1 MTNSFFSKP
10 KNNSNSIFK
19 MISTRFLI
27 LNSLLLFLILGFSK
41 TNAWVYPE
49 HRDIMLIAIERLPTN
64 YQQKLEELWSQ
75 ARIGYESRLS
85 PTVIN
90 PELLLNPPYLD
101 YASWPAIAGDHSC
114 SADNMLYNIL
124 QTEWIMKVADI
135 TAQLKID
142 LLFAKN
148 RNDRVNALRDSDL
161 RLQSADPEYATR
173 AGSNNVHFLL
183 ALPDVNMSALN
194 YTLAFLIEGAELN
207 AIAAYAWFHFSA
219 LSKASLLTNQNL
231 TQEERSKIIL
241 SALADEAFAIHFL
254 EDAFAAG
261 HAAGTWGDASQRKGT
276 HDFYN
281 EFGLKTN
288 LWNGDNVVLTGDA
301 WMRTEDAE
309 RASNAVR
316 LSVEQ
321 LIDAVLGKYP
331 NIIYTGDEKAPGPNN
346 FSVCDN
352 NYVPSRIDNSE
363 FEVLL
368 EQVFML
374 TPVPALKKDLIGD
387 LPRFRA
393 EVGPFIGLSP
403 ALRGSMIFGAF
414 GIGQETVGVVG
425 GLEFEARFGIGLDG
439 VINESGD
446 GLVFLGAGWRQ
457 DGSSSTG
464 VIDDVELSNYG
475 NLLAAIPGR
484 SAFDLRLR
492 LPFYVIPGDLLIAG
506 PILFLL
512 DKEALTHMAVTAVNG
527 GLFGAEAGIETSFG
541 RFQLVLGREIAVY
554 FFGRTK
560 EKDALFNIS
569 PNENGIDDLYILS
582 YESTQFEFPIL
593 EYRPF
598 RSFSTDQSSSLLMQL
613 YGGFDVPSNVQNR
626 SGTNENDYVP
636 SLKTYWYLGMR
647 LVFDWRHYFSL

>member
-1 MTNSFFSKP
+1 MKNLFISCGLISFFLSM
-10 KNNSNSIFK
+10 SES
-19 MISTRFLI
+19 
-27 LNSLLLFLILGFSK
+27 
-41 TNAWVYPE
+41 NAWVYPE
-49 HRDIMLIAIERLPTN
+49 HRDIMLIAIEKLPSD
-64 YQQKLEELWSQ
+64 YRDELEMLWSL
-75 ARIGYESRLS
+75 ARTGYETRLS
-85 PTVIN
+85 PTVID
-90 PELLLNPPYLD
+90 PELLLKPPFLD
-101 YASWPAIAGDHSC
+101 YAAWPAIAGDHSC
-114 SADNMLYNIL
+114 SSEEMIYNVL

-148 RNDRVNALRDSDL
+148 RNERINALRDSDL

-173 AGSNNVHFLL
+173 AGSNNVHFLM
-183 ALPDVNMSALN
+183 ALPDPDISALN
-194 YTLAFLIEGAELN
+194 YVMASLIEGAELN
-207 AIAAYAWFHFSA
+207 AIAAYTWYHYSA
-219 LSKASLLTNQNL
+219 LSKASLLINQNL
-231 TQEERSKIIL
+231 SLQDRSTIIL

-276 HDFYN
+276 HDYYN

-309 RASNAVR
+309 IASFAVR

-321 LIDAVLGKYP
+321 LIDAAQGKYP
-331 NIIYTGDEKAPGPNN
+331 NINYTGDEKIPGLNK
-346 FSVCDN
+346 FSVCRN
-352 NYVPSRIDNSE
+352 NFVPGQIANPE
-363 FEVLL
+363 FEDLL
-368 EQVFML
+368 AQVIL
-374 TPVPALKKDLIGD
+374 ITPVPALKKELLGD

-393 EVGPFIGLSP
+393 EVGTFIGLSP
-403 ALRGSMIFGAF
+403 ALRGSTIFGAF
-414 GIGQETVGVVG
+414 GLGQETVGVVG

-464 VIDDVELSNYG
+464 VVDDEELSNYG

-506 PILFLL
+506 PILFLF
-512 DKEALTHMAVTAVNG
+512 DKDALTSMAVTAVNG
-527 GLFGAEAGIETSFG
+527 GLLGAEAGIETSFG
-541 RFQLVLGREIAVY
+541 RFQFVLGREIAVY

-569 PNENGIDDLYILS
+569 NNQNGLPNLYILS
-582 YESTQFEFPIL
+582 YESTQFEFPII

-598 RSFSTDQSSSLLMQL
+598 RSFSTDQSSSLLVQL
-613 YGGFDVPSNVQNR
+613 YGGFDVPSDVQNR
-626 SGTNENDYVP
+626 SDVDGSDYVP
-636 SLKTYWYLGMR
+636 PLKSYWYAGMR
-647 LVFDWRHYFSL
+647 LVFDWRHYFNI

>member
-1 MTNSFFSKP
+1 
-10 KNNSNSIFK
+10 
-19 MISTRFLI
+19 
-27 LNSLLLFLILGFSK
+27 
-41 TNAWVYPE
+41 
-49 HRDIMLIAIERLPTN
+49 
-64 YQQKLEELWSQ
+64 
-75 ARIGYESRLS
+75 
-85 PTVIN
+85 
-90 PELLLNPPYLD
+90 
-101 YASWPAIAGDHSC
+101 
-114 SADNMLYNIL
+114 
-124 QTEWIMKVADI
+124 MKVADI
-135 TAQLKID
+135 TAQLQID
-142 LLFAKN
+142 LQFDDT
-148 RNDRVNALRDSDL
+148 RNERINALRDSDL

-194 YTLAFLIEGAELN
+194 YALAFLIEGAELN
-207 AIAAYAWFHFSA
+207 AIAAYAWYHYSA
-219 LSKASLLTNQNL
+219 LSKASLLVNQNL
-231 TQEERSKIIL
+231 TLEERSTIIL
-241 SALADEAFAIHFL
+241 SALADEAFGIHFL

-261 HAAGTWGDASQRKGT
+261 HTAGTWGDASLRKGT
-276 HDFYN
+276 HDYYN

-288 LWNGDNVVLTGDA
+288 LWNGNNVVLTGDA
-301 WMRTEDAE
+301 WMRNEDAD

-316 LSVEQ
+316 LSLEQ
-321 LIDAVLGKYP
+321 LIDAALGKYP
-331 NIIYTGDEKAPGPNN
+331 NIIYTGDEKTPGANN
-346 FSVCDN
+346 FSVCEN
-352 NYVPSRIDNSE
+352 NYVPGQINNSE
-363 FEVLL
+363 FETLL
-368 EQVFML
+368 EQVFIL

-393 EVGPFIGLSP
+393 EVGTFIGLSP

-414 GIGQETVGVVG
+414 GLGQETVGVVG
-425 GLEFEARFGIGLDG
+425 GLEFEARFGVGLDG

-446 GLVFLGAGWRQ
+446 GLVFLGVGWRQ

-464 VIDDVELSNYG
+464 VIDDAELSNYG
-475 NLLAAIPGR
+475 NLLTAIPGR
-484 SAFDLRLR
+484 SAFDIRFR

-512 DKEALTHMAVTAVNG
+512 DKEALTHMGVTAVNG

-569 PNENGIDDLYILS
+569 TNQNGYEELYILS

-598 RSFSTDQSSSLLMQL
+598 RSFSTDQSSSLLVQL

-626 SGTNENDYVP
+626 SDIDENGYIP

-647 LVFDWRHYFSL
+647 LTFDWRHYFSL

>member
-1 MTNSFFSKP
+1 
-10 KNNSNSIFK
+10 
-19 MISTRFLI
+19 
-27 LNSLLLFLILGFSK
+27 
-41 TNAWVYPE
+41 
-49 HRDIMLIAIERLPTN
+49 MLIAIEKLPSD
-64 YQQKLEELWSQ
+64 YQDELQMLWSL
-75 ARIGYESRLS
+75 AGTGYESRLS
-85 PTVIN
+85 PTVIDPN
-90 PELLLNPPYLD
+90 LLLNPPYID
-101 YASWPAIAGDHSC
+101 YAAWPAIAGDHSC
-114 SADNMLYNIL
+114 SAENMLYNIL

-135 TAQLKID
+135 TAQLQID
-142 LLFAKN
+142 LEFAN
-148 RNDRVNALRDSDL
+148 TRNERINALRDSDL

-183 ALPDVNMSALN
+183 ALPDVNISALN
-194 YTLAFLIEGAELN
+194 YVLAFLIEGAELN
-207 AIAAYAWFHFSA
+207 AIAAYAWYHYSA
-219 LSKASLLTNQNL
+219 ISKASLLINQNL
-231 TQEERSKIIL
+231 TQKERSQIIL

-276 HDFYN
+276 HDYYN

-288 LWNGDNVVLTGDA
+288 LWNGENVVLTGDA
-301 WMRTEDAE
+301 WMRSEDAE
-309 RASNAVR
+309 RASYAVR
-316 LSVEQ
+316 LSLEQ
-321 LIDAVLGKYP
+321 FIDAALGKYP
-331 NIIYTGDEKAPGPNN
+331 NIIYTGDEKIPGPNN

-352 NYVPSRIDNSE
+352 NYVPGQINNTE
-363 FEVLL
+363 FETLL
-368 EQVFML
+368 EQVFLL

-403 ALRGSMIFGAF
+403 ALRGSVIFGAF
-414 GIGQETVGVVG
+414 GLGQETVGVVG
-425 GLEFEARFGIGLDG
+425 GLEFEARFGVGLDG

-446 GLVFLGAGWRQ
+446 GLVFLGVGWRQ

-464 VIDDVELSNYG
+464 FVDVDETLNYG
-475 NLLAAIPGR
+475 NLFAAIPGR

-492 LPFYVIPGDLLIAG
+492 LPFYLIPGDLLIAG
-506 PILFLL
+506 PILFFL
-512 DKEALTHMAVTAVNG
+512 DKDALTSMAVTAVNG

-560 EKDALFNIS
+560 EKDALINIS
-569 PNENGIDDLYILS
+569 PNENGFDELYILS

-598 RSFSTDQSSSLLMQL
+598 RSFSTDQSSSLLVQL
-613 YGGFDVPSNVQNR
+613 YGGFDVPSDVQNR
-626 SGTNENDYVP
+626 SEVDGSDYVP

>member
-1 MTNSFFSKP
+1 MQQILLIFLKKTFM
-10 KNNSNSIFK
+10 KNFI
-19 MISTRFLI
+19 IGC
-27 LNSLLLFLILGFSK
+27 LLLTFLSGLSK

-49 HRDIMLIAIERLPTN
+49 HREIMLIAIEKLPSD
-64 YQQKLEELWSQ
+64 YRDELEMLWSL
-75 ARIGYESRLS
+75 ARVGYETRLS
-85 PTVIN
+85 AKVID
-90 PELLLNPPYLD
+90 PELLLNPPYID

-114 SADNMLYNIL
+114 SAENLLYNIL
-124 QTEWIMKVADI
+124 QTDWIMKVADI
-135 TAQLKID
+135 TAQLQID
-142 LLFAKN
+142 LQFAST
-148 RNDRVNALRDSDL
+148 RNERINALRDSDL

-183 ALPDVNMSALN
+183 ALPDVNMEALN
-194 YTLAFLIEGAELN
+194 YTLTFLVEGAELN
-207 AIAAYAWFHFSA
+207 AIGAYAWFHYSA
-219 LSKASLLTNQNL
+219 LSKASMLVNQNL
-231 TQEERSKIIL
+231 TQEERSTIIL
-241 SALADEAFAIHFL
+241 SAFADEAFAIHFL

-276 HDFYN
+276 HDYYN

-301 WMRTEDAE
+301 WMRDEDAE

-321 LIDAVLGKYP
+321 FIDAAEGQYP
-331 NIIYTGDEKAPGPNN
+331 NIIYKGEEKIPGPNN
-346 FSVCDN
+346 FDVCSN
-352 NYVPSRIDNSE
+352 NFMPGQINSHD

-393 EVGPFIGLSP
+393 EVGTFIGLSP
-403 ALRGSMIFGAF
+403 ALRGSMTFGAF
-414 GIGQETVGVVG
+414 GLDQKTIGVVG

-446 GLVFLGAGWRQ
+446 GLVFVGAGWRQ

-464 VIDDVELSNYG
+464 VTDDAELSNYG

-512 DKEALTHMAVTAVNG
+512 DQEALTHMAVTAVNG
-527 GLFGAEAGIETSFG
+527 GLFGAETGIETSFG
-541 RFQLVLGREIAVY
+541 RFQLVLGREMAVY

-569 PNENGIDDLYILS
+569 PDQNGFPNLYILS

-598 RSFSTDQSSSLLMQL
+598 RSFSTNQSSSLLIQL
-613 YGGFDVPSNVQNR
+613 YGGFDVPSNVQDR
-626 SGTNENDYVP
+626 SSTAENTNYIP
-636 SLKTYWYLGMR
+636 PLKTYWYFGMR
-647 LVFDWRHYFSL
+647 LVFDWRHYF

>member
-1 MTNSFFSKP
+1 M
-10 KNNSNSIFK
+10 KN
-19 MISTRFLI
+19 FLI
-27 LNSLLLFLILGFSK
+27 GCSLICFAMGLQN

-49 HRDIMLIAIERLPTN
+49 HREIMLIAIEKLPSA
-64 YQQKLEELWSQ
+64 YRDELEMLWSL
-75 ARIGYESRLS
+75 ARVGYEARLS
-85 PTVIN
+85 PTVID
-90 PELLLNPPYLD
+90 PELLLDPPYLD
-101 YASWPAIAGDHSC
+101 YSAWPGIAGDRSC
-114 SADNMLYNIL
+114 SAENMLYNIL
-124 QTEWIMKVADI
+124 QTEWIMQVADI
-135 TAQLKID
+135 TAQLQID
-142 LLFAKN
+142 LQFAN
-148 RNDRVNALRDSDL
+148 TRNERINALRDSDL

-183 ALPDVNMSALN
+183 ALPDVNISALN
-194 YTLAFLIEGAELN
+194 YVLAFLVEGAELN
-207 AIAAYAWFHFSA
+207 AIGAYAWYHYSA
-219 LSKASLLTNQNL
+219 LSKAALLINQNL
-231 TQEERSKIIL
+231 TLEERSAIIL

-276 HDFYN
+276 HDYYN

-301 WMRTEDAE
+301 WMRPEDAE
-309 RASNAVR
+309 RAANAIR

-321 LIDAVLGKYP
+321 LIDAAEGKYP
-331 NIIYTGDEKAPGPNN
+331 NIMYAGDEKIPGPNN
-346 FSVCDN
+346 FDVCGN
-352 NYVPSRIDNSE
+352 NYVPGQINNSA
-363 FEVLL
+363 FESLL
-368 EQVFML
+368 QQVFLL
-374 TPVPALKKDLIGD
+374 TPVPALKKDLLGD

-393 EVGPFIGLSP
+393 EVGTFIGLSP
-403 ALRGSMIFGAF
+403 ALRGSMTFGAF
-414 GIGQETVGVVG
+414 GLSQETAGVVG
-425 GLEFEARFGIGLDG
+425 GLEFEARFGVGLDG

-446 GLVFLGAGWRQ
+446 GLIFLGAGWRQ

-464 VIDDVELSNYG
+464 VTNEEELSNYG

-492 LPFYVIPGDLLIAG
+492 IPFYIIPGDLLIAG

-569 PNENGIDDLYILS
+569 PDQNGVPNLFILS
-582 YESTQFEFPIL
+582 YESTQFEFPII

-598 RSFSTDQSSSLLMQL
+598 RSFSTDQSSSLLVQL
-613 YGGFDVPSNVQNR
+613 YGGFDIPSNVQDQ
-626 SGTNENDYVP
+626 SDTDENTSYIP
-636 SLKTYWYLGMR
+636 PLKTYWYFGMR
-647 LVFDWRHYFSL
+647 LVFDWRHYFAL

>member
-1 MTNSFFSKP
+1 MRNY
-10 KNNSNSIFK
+10 
-19 MISTRFLI
+19 FL
-27 LNSLLLFLILGFSK
+27 NCVLLTIIIGFSETK
-41 TNAWVYPE
+41 AWVYPE
-49 HRDIMLIAIERLPTN
+49 HRDIMLIAIERLPTI
-64 YQQKLEELWSQ
+64 YQSQLEELWSQ

-90 PELLLNPPYLD
+90 SELLLDPPYLD

-114 SADNMLYNIL
+114 SPEEMLYNIL

-142 LLFAKN
+142 LLFAEN
-148 RNDRVNALRDSDL
+148 RNDRINALRDSDL
-161 RLQSADPEYATR
+161 RLQGADPEYATR

-183 ALPDVNMSALN
+183 ALPDVNMSAPN

-219 LSKASLLTNQNL
+219 LSKASLLSNPNL
-231 TQEERSKIIL
+231 TPEERSNITL

-276 HDFYN
+276 HDYYN

-301 WMRTEDAE
+301 WMRDEDAE

-316 LSVEQ
+316 LSIEQ
-321 LIDAVLGKYP
+321 LINATNGKYP
-331 NIIYTGDEKAPGPNN
+331 TIIYTGDDKIPGPNN
-346 FSVCDN
+346 VSVCSN
-352 NYVPSRIDNSE
+352 NYVPSQINNPE
-363 FEVLL
+363 FEILL
-368 EQVFML
+368 EQVFLL

-393 EVGPFIGLSP
+393 EVGSFIGLAP

-414 GIGQETVGVVG
+414 GLGQETVGVVG
-425 GLEFEARFGIGLDG
+425 GLEFEVRFGVGLDG

-446 GLVFLGAGWRQ
+446 GLAFLGAGWRQ

-464 VIDDVELSNYG
+464 VIDGAELSNYG

-484 SAFDLRLR
+484 SAFDLRIR

-506 PILFLL
+506 PILFFL
-512 DKEALTHMAVTAVNG
+512 DKDALTHMAVTAVNG
-527 GLFGAEAGIETSFG
+527 GLFGAEAGIETSIG
-541 RFQLVLGREIAVY
+541 RFQLVLGREMAVY

-569 PNENGIDDLYILS
+569 PNQNGFDELYILS
-582 YESTQFEFPIL
+582 YESTQFEFPII

-598 RSFSTDQSSSLLMQL
+598 RSFATDQSSSILVQI
-613 YGGFDVPSNVQNR
+613 YGGFDVPSDVQNR
-626 SGTNENDYVP
+626 SEVDGSDYVP